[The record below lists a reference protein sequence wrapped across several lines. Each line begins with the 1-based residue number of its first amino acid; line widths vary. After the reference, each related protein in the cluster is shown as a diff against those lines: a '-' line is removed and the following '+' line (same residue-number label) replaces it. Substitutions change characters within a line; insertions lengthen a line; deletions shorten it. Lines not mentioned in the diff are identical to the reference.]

1 MGAVGVLQMD
11 EAGVSSVGATES
23 LDSATYSLVRKA
35 GGEAWAAGLLG
46 RQSSALCRPVLTRHL
61 VCVCL
66 PTKVSVSGS
75 RLAGHHGRAGSPT

>member
-1 MGAVGVLQMD
+1 MGA
-11 EAGVSSVGATES
+11 AGVPPWVRLT
-23 LDSATYSLVRKA
+23 SLVWEA